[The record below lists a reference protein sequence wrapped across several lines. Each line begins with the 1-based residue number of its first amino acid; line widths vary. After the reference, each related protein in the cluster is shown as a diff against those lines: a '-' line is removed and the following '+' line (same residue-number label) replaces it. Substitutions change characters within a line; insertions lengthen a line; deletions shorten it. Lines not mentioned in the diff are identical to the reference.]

1 MKTKKEKA
9 ILSKSA
15 TEEVKA
21 VENNHCTLLEF
32 EEGTIVLEMVQQKT

>member
-9 ILSKSA
+9 IVSKKVP
-15 TEEVKA
+15 EEVKV
-21 VENNHCTLLEF
+21 VENNHCTLLEY